1 MRQHK
6 ENSNL
11 PIKRKTMARKQ
22 TANTIID
29 TTKEVHLPKS
39 NGLKVRIDDLKTFEP
54 LTDNQQKLF
63 DRIEKYHKIIRDIK

>member
-39 NGLKVRIDDLKTFEP
+39 NGLKVRIDDLKTF
-54 LTDNQQKLF
+54 
-63 DRIEKYHKIIRDIK
+63 